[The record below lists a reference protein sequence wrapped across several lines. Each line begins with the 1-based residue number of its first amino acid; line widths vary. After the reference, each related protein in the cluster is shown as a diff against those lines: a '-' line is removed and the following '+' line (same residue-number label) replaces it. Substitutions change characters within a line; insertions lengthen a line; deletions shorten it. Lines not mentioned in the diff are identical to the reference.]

1 MCRCGAGAP
10 TRECLPQDGVIPR
23 ALRPEESRVH
33 FSPPSP
39 LPIVLIHA
47 KYFCAEAPQ
56 HDARRTKKL
65 QITQSP

>member
-1 MCRCGAGAP
+1 MCRCGAGALA
-10 TRECLPQDGVIPR
+10 RERLPQDGVIPR
-23 ALRPEESRVH
+23 ALGPRNLACTSALP
-33 FSPPSP
+33 P

-47 KYFCAEAPQ
+47 KYSALKQ

>member
-1 MCRCGAGAP
+1 MCRCGAGALA
-10 TRECLPQDGVIPR
+10 RERLPQDGVIPR

-47 KYFCAEAPQ
+47 KYSALKQ